1 MRPSFSPTA
10 ALLHLFVVCSPDIC
24 FVLHICG
31 RTRLLTTGT
40 RKEYISPPPFR
51 YYFPP
56 IILCIYCK
64 NIARIA
70 VHIAVTSTY
79 SEHSEHWTMR

>member
-40 RKEYISPPPFR
+40 RKEYISPPHFGTVL
-51 YYFPP
+51 FPHH
-56 IILCIYCK
+56 IVYIL
-64 NIARIA
+64 
-70 VHIAVTSTY
+70 
-79 SEHSEHWTMR
+79 